1 MLGDNSMKH
10 ELNLIAI
17 HRTFDFRLDPTLTGE
32 EAIVLRALAAGQ
44 TDRQVCKA
52 LKIGST
58 AFLRLMRAMRTKI
71 GATDDISLIAWA
83 KLRIKDADQRI
94 DRPERY
100 ARLS

>member
-1 MLGDNSMKH
+1 MLGDSSMKH
-10 ELNLIAI
+10 EPDLIVI
-17 HRTFDFRLDPTLTGE
+17 HRTLDFRLDPTLNGE
-32 EAIVLRALAAGQ
+32 EAIVLQALAAGQ

-52 LKIGST
+52 LRIGST

-94 DRPERY
+94 DRPESY